1 MNIGE
6 LSQSFDHFAVGD
18 YVTFERSFSQ
28 GDFAK
33 FADLSGDRNPLH
45 HDRDYSERSATGQPI
60 VPLHMTLAPI
70 SMIAGMVLPG
80 EPSRY
85 LGHEARALRPIHYD
99 EIVSYS
105 ARIEAINASH
115 QVLTLRVLAFRGIEV
130 LIDAKVH
137 VQARERKWSSPP
149 SIRINKAT
157 EPAVALITGAAG
169 EIGGAIADVLARKG
183 WKLLLHC
190 RQTDDRT
197 TRLADRLLRLGVT
210 PEFVTGDLEQG
221 PGQHDLANA
230 VRACRN
236 LALVVHAAS
245 PAVTASVD
253 SLVAVNFSA
262 LKCIADAALPGMLA
276 RQGGNVVL
284 IGSTATEHTPSGWA
298 SYAGAKSMAANLVT
312 GIEREYSGYGV
323 RGITVM
329 AGMVET
335 RFSESVRERVPMLL
349 PYEVADA
356 VVEAIA
362 DERAA
367 GNAVIVESGGTR
379 RGRLGFYSQSTATDA
394 GNPPALPRDDERL
407 PAQRLPS
414 AGPSSSVVGAIAR
427 RLFGLASADELADAG
442 LGVTPGWDSLRHI
455 ELLLEIERSTGIQF
469 SSAEMEVT
477 HRFVDLDV
485 LCRKKLSERA
495 AGSGSN

>member
-6 LSQSFDHFAVGD
+6 LSQSFDQFTVGD
-18 YVTFERSFSQ
+18 YVTFERSFSHS
-28 GDFAK
+28 DFAK

-45 HDRDYSERSATGQPI
+45 HDRQYSVRSSTGQPI

-99 EIVSYS
+99 EIISYS

-130 LIDAKVH
+130 LLDAKVH
-137 VQARERKWSSPP
+137 VQAGERQWSAPP

-169 EIGGAIADVLARKG
+169 EIGSAIADALARKG

-190 RQTDDRT
+190 RQTDGRT

-210 PEFVTGDLEQG
+210 PEFITGDLEQG
-221 PGQHDLANA
+221 PGQRDLANA
-230 VRACRN
+230 VRACGN

-262 LKCIADAALPGMLA
+262 LKCIAEAALHGMLA
-276 RQGGNVVL
+276 RQSGNVVL

-312 GIEREYSGYGV
+312 SIERDYSGYGV

-329 AGMVET
+329 SGMVET
-335 RFSESVRERVPMLL
+335 RFSEGFRERVPMLL

-367 GNAVIVESGGTR
+367 GNAVIIESGGMR
-379 RGRLGFYSQSTATDA
+379 RGRLGFHSQVMATDA
-394 GNPPALPRDDERL
+394 GNPPALPQDYGRS
-407 PAQRLPS
+407 PGPRLPS
-414 AGPSSSVVGAIAR
+414 AVPSSSVVGAIAR
-427 RLFGLASADELADAG
+427 RFFGLASAEELTDAG

-455 ELLLEIERSTGIQF
+455 ELILEIERSTGIQF
-469 SSAEMEVT
+469 SSAEMEGT
-477 HRFVDLDV
+477 HRFVDLDA
-485 LCRKKLSERA
+485 LCRKKLSDRMTT
-495 AGSGSN
+495 